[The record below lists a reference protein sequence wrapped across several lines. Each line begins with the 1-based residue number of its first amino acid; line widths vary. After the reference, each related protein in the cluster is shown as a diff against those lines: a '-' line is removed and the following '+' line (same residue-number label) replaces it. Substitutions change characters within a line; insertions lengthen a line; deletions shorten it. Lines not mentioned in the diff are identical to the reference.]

1 MFWES
6 ETFQSILYVIV
17 HFKYLKKIHCAVVF
31 IGLIMKAPTHSF
43 FRTVYLYLRG
53 IPVLVCSFLL

>member
-31 IGLIMKAPTHSF
+31 ICLIMKAPTHSF
-43 FRTVYLYLRG
+43 F
-53 IPVLVCSFLL
+53 